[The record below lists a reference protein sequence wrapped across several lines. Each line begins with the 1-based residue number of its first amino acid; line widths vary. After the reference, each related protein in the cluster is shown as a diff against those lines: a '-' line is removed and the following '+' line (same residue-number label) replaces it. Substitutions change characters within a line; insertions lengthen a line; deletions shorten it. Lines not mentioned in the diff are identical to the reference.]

1 MEECVMNRSYFL
13 AAGLAITLGAGAA
26 SAQGR
31 WVPGHWDW
39 AGGRPGDARAYD
51 LRGPGVPMLFPE
63 LRDTPRGHAF
73 VLRNFDW
80 GRNGFITPREAR
92 AANRAF
98 AESVPDRGRFDWAV
112 VDAAPP
118 APPPPYISTGRP
130 GPWDRGAMRAYHFR
144 DTPEGARMTLQEDVL
159 FQTDSAALRP
169 HAIDTLQAL
178 AGYLHDN
185 PGVNVAI
192 DGYTDSRGTDEH
204 NQGLSERRADSVRDA
219 LGQMGVTDARF
230 RVRGHGENDPVAT
243 NSTDDGMRLNRRV
256 EVTLLGRHA
265 SEFE

>member
-1 MEECVMNRSYFL
+1 MEECVMDRKDFL
-13 AAGLAITLGAGAA
+13 VAALVVTLGAGAA

-39 AGGRPGDARAYD
+39 GGGRPGDARAYD
-51 LRGPGVPMLFPE
+51 LRGPGVRMLFPE
-63 LRDTPRGHAF
+63 LRSTPRGRAF

-80 GRNGFITPREAR
+80 QHDGFITPREAR

-98 AESVPDRGRFDWAV
+98 AEAVPDRGRFDWAI
-112 VDAAPP
+112 VDAGP
-118 APPPPYISTGRP
+118 ASPPPYISTGRP

-169 HAIDTLQAL
+169 RAIDKLQAL
-178 AGYLHDN
+178 AGYLRGN
-185 PGVNVAI
+185 PGVRIAI

-204 NQGLSERRADSVRDA
+204 NQSLSERRAESVRNA
-219 LGQMGVTDARF
+219 LDGMGVTQARF

-243 NSTDDGMRLNRRV
+243 NSTPEGMRLNRRV
-256 EVTLLGRHA
+256 EVTLLGRRA
-265 SEFE
+265 SEFQ